1 MHGVPALPDLFAR
14 RLDPLTA
21 LAQCVARLSD
31 QGVSYTRRQLYYEV
45 CRTLVQPTQ
54 MYRAA
59 SEITAVVGA
68 SLALAVRRSRPL
80 WAGIVGAAAL
90 GTVASLVR
98 RLPFTLTPPLSEG
111 AFAEVLAT
119 YRMRHGEPAGL
130 LADDPPPPPIFNH
143 REPDLYDY
151 GIPYALVCQD
161 DAIARMLRANAMHME
176 MGCVILALAEASPL
190 PDRVLSMLML
200 TPAPRV
206 LLLHDASPEG
216 LRFASSAHRLLD
228 LPQNIQVQALGLRP
242 RHALRQHLFAIR
254 RASLTDE
261 ASVTLGLV
269 ERRWLRAGHITEVAA
284 LNPVTLLRALRRTIH
299 TERRHPS
306 WFSRLRRWHSI
317 GYMTWPE

>member
-1 MHGVPALPDLFAR
+1 MHVPALPSLFAR

-21 LAQCVARLSD
+21 LAQSVARLSD

-45 CRTLVQPTQ
+45 CRTLVQPAQ
-54 MYRAA
+54 MYRTA

-68 SLALAVRRSRPL
+68 SLTLVVRRSRPL
-80 WAGIVGAAAL
+80 WAGIVGATAL

-98 RLPFTLTPPLSEG
+98 RLSFTITPPLPEG
-111 AFAEVLAT
+111 AFAEALT
-119 YRMRHGEPAGL
+119 IYRARHGEPSGL

-151 GIPYALVCQD
+151 GIPYTLVCQD
-161 DAIARMLRANAMHME
+161 DTIARMLRANAIHMD

-216 LRFASSAHRLLD
+216 LRFASDARRLLD
-228 LPQNIQVQALGLRP
+228 LPQDIQVRALGLRP
-242 RHALRQHLFAIR
+242 RHALQQHLFAIR

-261 ASVTLGLV
+261 TSITLGSV
-269 ERRWLRAGHITEVAA
+269 EQRWLRAGHITEVAA
-284 LNPVTLLRALRRTIH
+284 LSPVTLLRALRRTIH
-299 TERRHPS
+299 PERRHPS
-306 WFSRLRRWHSI
+306 WFSRLRRWHAI